1 MLFTRLIEDI
11 TCSYP
16 CFLQRGS
23 PDWKALVDDA
33 EERYCLFSVES
44 SLKVRSVLSI
54 GLTNDTQSPA
64 KDPRSKNKHISAQ
77 VRDSHG
83 SSSSSNDYGV
93 HQIATPIEV
102 SCCGSAV
109 ERNKGQVQPVSSGGR
124 EPSATA
130 ERRARTSAAEMA
142 SKPLPGN
149 GQRNGHA
156 AESGKIIVNSSHSTS
171 QEQEKHGKEEV
182 RYRDRHQEETKKVPR
197 HRPKSNDHLSNP
209 HRHENRNSRKRDHH
223 HKNHHRRDQNNYV
236 PVESK
241 SNYTQGVYSR
251 HHSSHHDRDS
261 NRDRD
266 YDPRDRDHR
275 DHERVEGSA
284 FQGRQMEPGQ
294 NSRSPDIGLPATT
307 STSLDENEVSNEN
320 EIHYGNGLE
329 IDTQD
334 PHFISLIEN
343 NEPHKKEYFVKLRQ
357 QERQHLRKTAASPA
371 ENGRSPAERE
381 RSPAEHEFTSA
392 KIKFSSAKA
401 TATLTRVP
409 NPGSQPRVQ
418 TTVTK
423 SGLQY
428 RSETTVSTVPIPGV
442 SRRVETT
449 ASRVPNP
456 GIQPRFET
464 TVSRVP
470 NSGIQPRFE
479 TTISEAPNL
488 GVSDTPN
495 PLPSRITQHRSSSYS
510 SAAPLPSTSNATHS
524 NALSRRPSG
533 AGSDS
538 SQPSTSLGSRSL
550 DRRIGGEIDEGAQRA
565 LDIVRS
571 RCSPTTGPP
580 VIPAMWNPFGGSRK
594 RQAHADT
601 GDVSLLRQKASGSA
615 SSQLSVRRTVGRSR
629 NRIQEKKKNYEEN
642 FRGRKNWK

>member
-44 SLKVRSVLSI
+44 SQKVRSVLSI

-64 KDPRSKNKHISAQ
+64 KDPRLKNKHISAQ

-93 HQIATPIEV
+93 HQIDTPIEV

-156 AESGKIIVNSSHSTS
+156 AVSGKIVVNSSHSTR
-171 QEQEKHGKEEV
+171 QEEEKHGKEGV
-182 RYRDRHQEETKKVPR
+182 RYRVRHQKETGKVLS
-197 HRPKSNDHLSNP
+197 HRPKTNEHRSNP

-223 HKNHHRRDQNNYV
+223 HKNHHRRDQNNG
-236 PVESK
+236 ESK
-241 SNYTQGVYSR
+241 SNHTQGDYSR
-251 HHSSHHDRDS
+251 HHSSHHDRDR

-266 YDPRDRDHR
+266 YDPR

-294 NSRSPDIGLPATT
+294 NSRSPDIRLPATT

-320 EIHYGNGLE
+320 EIHYDNGLE

-357 QERQHLRKTAASPA
+357 QERQHLRKSAASPA

-392 KIKFSSAKA
+392 KIEFSSAKA

-409 NPGSQPRVQ
+409 NPGVQPRVQ
-418 TTVTK
+418 TTVTN

-428 RSETTVSTVPIPGV
+428 RGEATVSTVPIPGV

-464 TVSRVP
+464 TVSRIP

-479 TTISEAPNL
+479 TTLSEAPNL

-510 SAAPLPSTSNATHS
+510 SAAPLLSTSNATHS

-565 LDIVRS
+565 LDKVRS
-571 RCSPTTGPP
+571 RFSPTTGPKI
-580 VIPAMWNPFGGSRK
+580 VPASAWNPFGGSRK
-594 RQAHADT
+594 RRAHADT
-601 GDVSLLRQKASGSA
+601 VDVSLLRQKASGSA
-615 SSQLSVRRTVGRSR
+615 SSQPSMRRTVGRQR
-629 NRIQEKKKNYEEN
+629 NRTQEKKKNYEEN